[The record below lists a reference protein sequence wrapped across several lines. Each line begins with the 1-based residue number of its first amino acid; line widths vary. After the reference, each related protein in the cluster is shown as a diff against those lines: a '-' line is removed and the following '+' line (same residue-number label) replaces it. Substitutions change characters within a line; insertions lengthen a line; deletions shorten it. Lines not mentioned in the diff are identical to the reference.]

1 MTSPSLADRHLER
14 AAVVIRWEHDEA
26 ACESFIKRDGLVSYH
41 VPGKRCRC
49 DERAIALTL
58 AAVERET
65 IERCENAVDEVAR
78 KFRAAHDP
86 MSENAADECYAA
98 IRALADRKEE

>member
-1 MTSPSLADRHLER
+1 MTAPTLADRHRER
-14 AAVVIRWEHDEA
+14 AREWMFLNPISPLCMSEDDVYKLAV
-26 ACESFIKRDGLVSYH
+26 L
-41 VPGKRCRC
+41 
-49 DERAIALTL
+49 L
-58 AAVERET
+58 AAVERKT
-65 IERCENAVDEVAR
+65 IDRCENAVDEVAR

>member
-1 MTSPSLADRHLER
+1 VSKFADRHRER
-14 AAVVIRWEHDEA
+14 AQAALMEWE
-26 ACESFIKRDGLVSYH
+26 RDWLTRGDSAHSHLH
-41 VPGKRCRC
+41 F
-49 DERAIALTL
+49 IALAL

-78 KFRAAHDP
+78 RFRAAHDP

-98 IRALADRKEE
+98 IRALADRKEG